1 MPGWEARSSKGCR
14 QLAKPNTDTFFSW
27 QKQPLCVWVGGHV
40 CVQEHVWG
48 RGPGRGARLSDGV
61 HGRQRGDGKENW
73 SGKGRE
79 GGSASGNISM
89 SQQAEDPAP
98 PHWFPNTAPA
108 PWLPGEPSRG
118 CMGTNHGSEVAEGA
132 CLVVE
137 VTTQSKM
144 HWFARTPFPD

>member
-40 CVQEHVWG
+40 CVQEQVWG

-79 GGSASGNISM
+79 DGSASGNISM

-98 PHWFPNTAPA
+98 SRWFPNTAPA
-108 PWLPGEPSRG
+108 PWLPGEPRIL
-118 CMGTNHGSEVAEGA
+118 CEGG
-132 CLVVE
+132 VE
-137 VTTQSKM
+137 GWGQRLIHFFLTSSTS
-144 HWFARTPFPD
+144 